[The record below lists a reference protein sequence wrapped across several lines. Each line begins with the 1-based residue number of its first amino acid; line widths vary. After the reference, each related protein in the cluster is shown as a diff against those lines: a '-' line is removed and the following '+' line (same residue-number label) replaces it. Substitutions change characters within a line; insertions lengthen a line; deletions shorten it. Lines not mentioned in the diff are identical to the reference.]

1 MVSQKTV
8 GLMTLDFQALIP
20 SMPFIAKG
28 LIVVLQ
34 YAGLSV
40 SLGFFFGSGIA
51 IARSISSG
59 FGSRLAGAYVSIFRG
74 TPLLLQL
81 SLTYFAIPQVFQYQ
95 ISAFEAGILAFSM
108 NSAAYV
114 SEAIRGGIQSVD
126 KGQFEAAASLGLS
139 PWRTMIYIVLPQAY
153 RNCLPSLVNE
163 VIGIIKET
171 SLLSVI
177 MEMDLLRR
185 ANIVAAEKY
194 IYFEPLLFI
203 GLIYYAIT
211 YLLTLLANYFEKRF
225 RIHD

>member
-1 MVSQKTV
+1 MK
-8 GLMTLDFQALIP
+8 LDLQALLP
-20 SMPFIAKG
+20 SIPFIAKG
-28 LIVVLQ
+28 IFVVLE
-34 YAGLSV
+34 YAAISV
-40 SLGFFFGSGIA
+40 SLGFLFGSGIA
-51 IARSISSG
+51 IVRSTSTSFVAGI
-59 FGSRLAGAYVSIFRG
+59 AGAYVSIFRG

-81 SLTYFAIPQVFQYQ
+81 SLAYFAIPQILNYQ
-95 ISAFEAGILAFSM
+95 ISAFEAGILAFSL

-139 PWRTMIYIVLPQAY
+139 SWRTMIYIILPQAY

-194 IYFEPLLFI
+194 IYFEPLIFI
-203 GLIYYAIT
+203 GIVYYTLT
-211 YLLTLLANYFEKRF
+211 YMLTLLANHFEKRF